1 MKLTANLT
9 SNLVRALG
17 AGAVAS
23 AMIACGAAPT
33 SQLVDA
39 RKAYDEAEH
48 SQAPEHA
55 PGDLA
60 EARVALDR
68 AEDAHDKDPGSWRE
82 IRLSERAER
91 KARAAEEH
99 GDALAERH
107 NPALAAKADEDRREV
122 VTETDAHPTKRE
134 LRHADAAL
142 QSLAQVASV
151 KEEPRGVVV
160 TMSGALLFPN
170 GEKAL
175 SPIGRQN
182 VDRVAHALA
191 EQPKDSS
198 FQVVGYT
205 DNTGSDKENQALS
218 AARAQAV
225 ADRLSEAG
233 IDSSRIS
240 ADGRGEADP
249 VASNDTREGRA
260 SNRRVEIIVSHS
272 HD

>member
-1 MKLTANLT
+1 
-9 SNLVRALG
+9 
-17 AGAVAS
+17 
-23 AMIACGAAPT
+23 MIACGSAPT

-48 SQAPEHA
+48 SPAREHA

-68 AEDAHDKDPGSWRE
+68 AEDAHDKDPGSARE

-99 GDALAERH
+99 GDALADRH
-107 NPALAAKADEDRREV
+107 NTALAAKSEERREV
-122 VTETDAHPTKRE
+122 VTDADAHPTKQE
-134 LRHADAAL
+134 ARHADAAL

-170 GEKAL
+170 GEKTL

-191 EQPKDSS
+191 EQPKDST

-205 DNTGSDKENQALS
+205 DNTGSDKENQELS
-218 AARAQAV
+218 AARAHAV
-225 ADRLSEAG
+225 ADRLTEAG

-249 VASNDTREGRA
+249 IASNDTREGRA

-272 HD
+272 ND

>member
-1 MKLTANLT
+1 MRT
-9 SNLVRALG
+9 LG
-17 AGAVAS
+17 AGALAS
-23 AMIACGAAPT
+23 AMIACGSAPT

-39 RKAYDEAEH
+39 RKAYDDAEH
-48 SQAPEHA
+48 SGAHEHA

-68 AEDAHDKDPGSWRE
+68 AEDAHDKDPGSRRE
-82 IRLSERAER
+82 MRLAERAER
-91 KARAAEEH
+91 KARAAEAH

-107 NPALAAKADEDRREV
+107 NGAVAAKTEERHEV
-122 VTETDAHPTKRE
+122 VKQEQAAAQPTQPET
-134 LRHADAAL
+134 RHADAAL

-175 SPIGRQN
+175 SPIGREN

-191 EQPKDSS
+191 QQPKDSA
-198 FQVVGYT
+198 FQVIGYT
-205 DNTGSDKENQALS
+205 DNTGSDKENQELS
-218 AARAQAV
+218 AARAHAV
-225 ADRLSEAG
+225 ADRLVEAG
-233 IDSSRIS
+233 IDSGRVT

-260 SNRRVEIIVSHS
+260 SNRRVEIIVSRS
-272 HD
+272 ND